1 MIKKNIIRNL
11 ARCEVR
17 EVLQKTNSKTRYMA
31 NKESETYKA
40 IKEARSQERRI
51 AHASEALRKVLNEE
65 IYNQGLPPDEVL
77 TVLAHISA
85 SYIRQMQ
92 QDIYPNDKDYVE
104 AHFQFIIEDLLND
117 WELKSPSTEAVK
129 TDIEAN

>member
-1 MIKKNIIRNL
+1 
-11 ARCEVR
+11 
-17 EVLQKTNSKTRYMA
+17 MA

-104 AHFQFIIEDLLND
+104 AHLND
-117 WELKSPSTEAVK
+117 WELKTPSSEAVK

>member
-1 MIKKNIIRNL
+1 
-11 ARCEVR
+11 
-17 EVLQKTNSKTRYMA
+17 MA

-104 AHFQFIIEDLLND
+104 AHNDKDYVEAHFQFIIEDLLND
-117 WELKSPSTEAVK
+117 WELKTPSSEAVK

>member
-1 MIKKNIIRNL
+1 
-11 ARCEVR
+11 
-17 EVLQKTNSKTRYMA
+17 MA
-31 NKESETYKA
+31 NKESETYKTMQA
-40 IKEARSQERRI
+40 ARAQVKRI
-51 AHASEALRKVLNEE
+51 NHAAKALRQVLNDE
-65 IYNQGLPPDEVL
+65 IYSQGITPDEVL

-104 AHFQFIIEDLLND
+104 AHFQFIVEDLLND
-117 WELKSPSTEAVK
+117 WEQKSPINEAVK

>member
-1 MIKKNIIRNL
+1 
-11 ARCEVR
+11 
-17 EVLQKTNSKTRYMA
+17 MA
-31 NKESETYKA
+31 NKESDTYKA
-40 IKEARSQERRI
+40 IQKASSQERRI

-92 QDIYPNDKDYVE
+92 QDIYPNNKDFVE
-104 AHFQFIIEDLLND
+104 DHFQFIIDNLLTD
-117 WELKSPSTEAVK
+117 WELKSPSTDVVK
-129 TDIEAN
+129 TDMEVN

>member
-1 MIKKNIIRNL
+1 
-11 ARCEVR
+11 
-17 EVLQKTNSKTRYMA
+17 MA

-51 AHASEALRKVLNEE
+51 AHASEALRKVLNDE
-65 IYNQGLPPDEVL
+65 IYSQGITPDEVL

-104 AHFQFIIEDLLND
+104 AHFQFIVEDLLND
-117 WELKSPSTEAVK
+117 WELKTPSTEAVK